1 MSQSEFYVSNLGR
14 AFPFVDHEDVALFSV
29 IVDCRITL
37 RPATKYVHG
46 THKVYLHAF
55 GTLSGSQA
63 AALGVGV
70 GAFVAFTSDAP
81 GMRGVSLLG
90 ALASADRF
98 GEVALTVRNSAAI
111 ESILNDEE
119 ATVPASAINSTLTS
133 GWVALGDLDAFPT
146 DIQYSNLY
154 LEPTSVF
161 ATPEVDLGLGTTK
174 VYNQRLT
181 SWSPPAG
188 CEHVDPVI
196 NIDDPYQLVCE
207 IVDESVELK
216 GGKQVRL
223 DQLTSY
229 NQLIISANGGT
240 GDGGALCTPIPLAD
254 GIYDYDKAP
263 QCNEVLRQIN
273 GVSGPFIDIG
283 SFTGVSVQPHPELN
297 RIVIDIGGKD
307 VSTCTSEADAAQVEC
322 FPTALDDEGNPI
334 NCGTDNTEAPCPGEP
349 DASTGYALEIVP
361 GPTPDEPGPVL
372 GCRWSADQL
381 TGWTLEDYPCLSPN
395 ACATP
400 DRLPEYE
407 DELLITSCL
416 PYIDPNGFLI
426 RNGDFSADVP
436 ISAWDATYTTIADD
450 LPTAVG
456 TNLAKFEPSNVQV
469 AELYQ
474 AKIGVVDGLYVL
486 QAETALPVDGKL
498 TLEIYDRVNQKTV
511 TELTVEVVS
520 ASLTQW
526 VSDPFR
532 IDDTVVDL
540 RIQYRNTAGTA
551 GYAGFFDLVRQ

>member
-14 AFPFVDHEDVALFSV
+14 AFPFVDHEDLALFPAV
-29 IVDCRITL
+29 VDCRITL
-37 RPATKYVHG
+37 RPVTKYIHG
-46 THKVYLHAF
+46 THRVYLHAL
-55 GTLSGSQA
+55 GTLSGTQA
-63 AALGVGV
+63 TALGVTA
-70 GAFVAFTSDAP
+70 GAFVAFVSDAP
-81 GMRGVSLLG
+81 GMQGLVLLG

-98 GEVALTVRNSAAI
+98 GEVALSVRNKAALQSVLDDESPSVSAA
-111 ESILNDEE
+111 
-119 ATVPASAINSTLTS
+119 AINSTATS
-133 GWVALGDLDAFPT
+133 GWVAIGDAAAFPAGV
-146 DIQYSNLY
+146 QYSNLY

-161 ATPEVDLGLGTTK
+161 ATPEVDAGLGTTK

-181 SWSPPAG
+181 AWSPPAG
-188 CEHVDPVI
+188 CEHVSPVI

-207 IVDESVELK
+207 IVDESVELR

-240 GDGGALCTPIPLAD
+240 GDGGSLCTPIPLAP
-254 GIYDYDKAP
+254 GVFDYDKAP
-263 QCNEVLRQIN
+263 QCNEVLRTIN

-307 VSTCTSEADAAQVEC
+307 VSTCTSEDDAAQVEC
-322 FPTALDDEGNPI
+322 LPTALDAEGIPI

-349 DASTGYALEIVP
+349 DASTGYALEIVA

-372 GCRWSADQL
+372 GCRWAADAL
-381 TGWTLEDYPCLSPN
+381 TGWTLADYPCVSPQG
-395 ACATP
+395 CATP

-407 DELLITSCL
+407 DELLVTTCF

-426 RNGDFSADVP
+426 RNGDFTADVP

-450 LPTAVG
+450 LGSAVG
-456 TNLAKFEPSNVQV
+456 TNLAKFEPTSNQV
-469 AELYQ
+469 AEVYQ
-474 AKIGVVDGLYVL
+474 AKVGVIDGIYVL
-486 QAETALPVDGKL
+486 QAETALSANSRL
-498 TLEIYDRVNQKTV
+498 TLEIYDRVNQRTV
-511 TELTVEVVS
+511 TTHDITTVSTDLTFW
-520 ASLTQW
+520 A
-526 VSDPFR
+526 SDPFR
-532 IDDTVVDL
+532 IDDTVVDV
-540 RIQYRNTAGTA
+540 RIQYRNTSGTV